1 MRAFLSLALTLAL
14 VGCSKEAGPSTA
26 STQQA
31 VERVQNAYAAAD
43 PATKQTITNMSEAM
57 RKGDYEQAVMSLTTV
72 RSVPASTPEQ
82 HEAVIQS
89 ARAIEAD
96 LIQRI
101 AAGDKNA
108 ERAYQLMKELK
119 RD

>member
-1 MRAFLSLALTLAL
+1 MQS
-14 VGCSKEAGPSTA
+14 
-26 STQQA
+26 
-31 VERVQNAYAAAD
+31 AYAGAD
-43 PATKQTITNMSEAM
+43 PITKQSITNMSEAM

-96 LIQRI
+96 LIQRM

-108 ERAYQLMKELK
+108 ERAYQLLKELK

>member
-1 MRAFLSLALTLAL
+1 MRPFLSVALTLL
-14 VGCSKEAGPSTA
+14 LLGCGKETGQSTA

-31 VERVQNAYAAAD
+31 VDRVQNAYAAAD
-43 PATKQTITNMSEAM
+43 PLTKQSITNMSEAM
-57 RKGDYEQAVMSLTTV
+57 RKGDYEQAVMSLSSV

-96 LIQRI
+96 LIQRM